1 MSSGKDMMKLPGS
14 LRSTRSIL
22 TIWYSIALL
31 VAIVLFATGVYVYLR
46 QIEREDLERNLV
58 EEIDWI
64 SRLVELET
72 RSSPFFTPLDALSS
86 SVESQ
91 INEHYHSTPKN
102 YHVQLINI
110 YGTILYESPGGHLG
124 RIPAVTLPPDQTV
137 IQSIHTPDGKIYR
150 VATRRTDP
158 FVTQV
163 AFSEEDAAQVLGQ
176 LLRIFTV
183 LVPVILFLSVAGGWI
198 LAGIVIRPVSQI
210 TQLANRISAEHL
222 SERIPERDVPD
233 EFGLLISTINRMFA
247 RLETSF
253 DQIREFSHSVA
264 HELKTP
270 LTILKGESELALR
283 QELSQEE
290 VQQLISTYLEETAR
304 MSRIIDDL
312 LTLARADEGQVVVAH
327 DSVELFPMIKELLED
342 VQLLGA
348 NKELL
353 VQLVENESS
362 AVVTGDASRLRQLFR
377 IIVTNAVQYT
387 DHAGSITI
395 TSVVRSGRV
404 QISISDSGLGI
415 SPEHVERIF
424 ERFYRVDEARSRA
437 KGGAGLGLAIA
448 KWIVE
453 AHHGSI
459 RVSSLPGSGSTFTI
473 DLPLSV
479 TSPLHPV

>member
-1 MSSGKDMMKLPGS
+1 
-14 LRSTRSIL
+14 
-22 TIWYSIALL
+22 
-31 VAIVLFATGVYVYLR
+31 
-46 QIEREDLERNLV
+46 
-58 EEIDWI
+58 
-64 SRLVELET
+64 
-72 RSSPFFTPLDALSS
+72 
-86 SVESQ
+86 
-91 INEHYHSTPKN
+91 
-102 YHVQLINI
+102 
-110 YGTILYESPGGHLG
+110 
-124 RIPAVTLPPDQTV
+124 
-137 IQSIHTPDGKIYR
+137 
-150 VATRRTDP
+150 
-158 FVTQV
+158 
-163 AFSEEDAAQVLGQ
+163 
-176 LLRIFTV
+176 
-183 LVPVILFLSVAGGWI
+183 
-198 LAGIVIRPVSQI
+198 
-210 TQLANRISAEHL
+210 
-222 SERIPERDVPD
+222 VPD